1 MANTPL
7 IEHYPVHRLHEM
19 AIPGGLASIQMFTMI
34 NQLGN
39 TSLNPDMKK
48 RNAREIPRVS
58 RCIPFER
65 LTNTYF
71 SYDTIMT
78 MHQNRVTVVSTR
90 EISDWLDD
98 NCQNLFTRNIPEKF
112 SSMQEIMFLS
122 AEDMA
127 LFMLKFV

>member
-1 MANTPL
+1 MANIPL
-7 IEHYPVHRLHEM
+7 IEQEL
-19 AIPGGLASIQMFTMI
+19 QMLEAEYAKLIGITAI

-39 TSLNPDMKK
+39 TPLNMQK
-48 RNAREIPRVS
+48 RNDRKIPRAS

-78 MHQNRVTVVSTR
+78 MHQNRVTVEATR
-90 EISDWLDD
+90 EITDWLDH
-98 NCQNLFTRNIPEKF
+98 NCQNLFTRNTPEKF